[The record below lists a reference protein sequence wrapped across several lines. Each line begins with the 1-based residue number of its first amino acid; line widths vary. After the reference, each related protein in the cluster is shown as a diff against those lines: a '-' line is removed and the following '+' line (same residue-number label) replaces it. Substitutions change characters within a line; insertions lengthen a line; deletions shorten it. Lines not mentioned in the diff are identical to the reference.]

1 MSILYPL
8 RQKKDKIR
16 SRRLLR
22 LITLTSEADY
32 GMVPDMEEAIKELD
46 YLVVWKR
53 VTGLYG
59 VPGGVDD
66 IPEPRRGIDETF
78 DEANDRVTQCKDKM
92 Q

>member
-1 MSILYPL
+1 M
-8 RQKKDKIR
+8 
-16 SRRLLR
+16 
-22 LITLTSEADY
+22 ITLTSEADY

-53 VTGLYG
+53 VSGLYG

-78 DEANDRVTQCKDKM
+78 DEANDKVTEVKDRM
-92 Q
+92 